1 MASQNELEQ
10 LLKKYFGY
18 DSFRP
23 SQLDIINS
31 VLSGADTLAVMP
43 TGGGK
48 SMCYQIPALVF
59 KGLTVV
65 ISPLI
70 ALMQDQVSQLEEAG
84 VPSLFLNSSLEWEQY
99 AANMDRIR
107 SGEIK
112 LLYCAPET
120 LVTERMQKLLTSVK
134 VSCFT
139 VDEAHCISEWGHD
152 FREEY
157 RRIAE
162 IRERFPDAVC
172 LALTATATERVR
184 SDIKTSLKLGALPH
198 AASASKAAGVSSSP
212 QANGAPRAFNEF
224 ISSFDRP
231 NIFLEVL
238 PKGRSAMAKQM
249 LLGFLETH
257 PDESGIIYCA
267 SRRQVDE
274 LTLLLNEKRIPAL
287 SYHAGLSDEERKTNQ
302 TRFVR
307 DEIPVIVATVAFG
320 MGINKPN
327 VRFVIH
333 YDLPKSLEQYYQEIG
348 RAGRD
353 GEAAHALL
361 LYSEGDIS
369 KIRFFMKEKTG
380 LELKAA
386 EAQLQAMVDYAESN
400 TCRRKVLLAYFG
412 EKAHEGSTGSAAC
425 CDVCAGVQAGT
436 TQLIKDV
443 DVTIPV
449 QKLLSAIVRT
459 EERYGA
465 SYVIDVLLGS
475 RQQRIL
481 DNGHDKLSVWGI
493 GKEYCKD
500 DWFQLTKLLLQ
511 ESFIKKTSDYQVLT
525 LTRDGWDTLKKD
537 ALVMLPFVS
546 SGTAGSEADT
556 AKGGRLKFAKAG
568 KAASRLPADDALGQ
582 RIFAQLKSER
592 RRIADSQNVPPYV
605 IFSDRTLEDIA
616 VKKPH
621 IRADLEKI
629 YGVGETKAA
638 KYGDFILVT
647 VKH

>member
-1 MASQNELEQ
+1 MTSQRELEQ

-23 SQLDIINS
+23 GQLDIINS

-59 KGLTVV
+59 PGLTVV

-120 LVTERMQKLLTSVK
+120 LVTERMQKLLSSVK

-162 IRERFPDAVC
+162 IRSRFPEAVC

-184 SDIKTSLKLGALPH
+184 SDIKTSLKLGALPR
-198 AASASKAAGVSSSP
+198 SAGTSNAT
-212 QANGAPRAFNEF
+212 GAPRPFNEF

-257 PDESGIIYCA
+257 PEESGIIYCA

-386 EAQLQAMVDYAESN
+386 EAQLQAMVDYAESRV
-400 TCRRKVLLAYFG
+400 CRRKVLLAYFG
-412 EKAHEGSTGSAAC
+412 EKASEGSTGSAAC

-443 DVTIPV
+443 DVTVPV

-475 RQQRIL
+475 KQQRIL
-481 DNGHDKLSVWGI
+481 DNDHDKLSVWGI

-511 ESFIKKTSDYQVLT
+511 EGFIKKTSDYQVLT
-525 LTRDGWDTLKKD
+525 LTRDGWDSLKKD
-537 ALVMLPFVS
+537 ALVMLPFVP
-546 SGTAGSEADT
+546 SGTAGSEDNGT
-556 AKGGRLKFAKAG
+556 AGGRLKLAKAG
-568 KAASRLPADDALGQ
+568 KAASRLPADDTLGQ

-647 VKH
+647 VKHCEE

>member
-1 MASQNELEQ
+1 MNVPSQSELEQ

-23 SQLDIINS
+23 GQLDIINS

-59 KGLTVV
+59 PGLTVV

-70 ALMQDQVSQLEEAG
+70 ALMQDQVSQLDEAG
-84 VPSLFLNSSLEWEQY
+84 VPSLFLNSSLEWEEY

-120 LVTERMQKLLTSVK
+120 LVTERMQKLLASVK

-184 SDIKTSLKLGALPH
+184 SDIKTSLKLGA
-198 AASASKAAGVSSSP
+198 
-212 QANGAPRAFNEF
+212 PRAFNEF

-238 PKGRSAMAKQM
+238 PKGKSAMAKQL
-249 LLGFLETH
+249 LLGFLNTH

-353 GEAAHALL
+353 GDAAHALL
-361 LYSEGDIS
+361 LYSDADIS

-386 EAQLQAMVDYAESN
+386 EAQLQAMVDYAESRI
-400 TCRRKVLLAYFG
+400 CRRKVLLSYFG
-412 EKAHEGSTGSAAC
+412 EKAEEGSTGSASC
-425 CDVCAGVQAGT
+425 CDICAGMQAGGNQFLT
-436 TQLIKDV
+436 DV
-443 DVTIPV
+443 DVTIPA
-449 QKLLSAIVRT
+449 QKLLSAIART

-481 DNGHDKLSVWGI
+481 DNSHDKLSVWGI

-511 ESFIKKTSDYQVLT
+511 AGFIRKTSDYQVLT
-525 LTRDGWDTLKKD
+525 ITQDGWDTLRERGK
-537 ALVMLPFVS
+537 VMLPFVP
-546 SGTAGSEADT
+546 SGTAGADD
-556 AKGGRLKFAKAG
+556 AGSSRMKFPKAG
-568 KAASRLPADDALGQ
+568 KAAERLPADDTLGR
-582 RIFAQLKSER
+582 RIFEQLRNER
-592 RRIADSQNVPPYV
+592 RRLADQANVPPYV

-647 VKH
+647 VKNCEK

>member
-1 MASQNELEQ
+1 MTSQIELEQ

-18 DSFRP
+18 DSYRP
-23 SQLDIINS
+23 RQLDIINS

-70 ALMQDQVSQLEEAG
+70 ALMQDQVSQLDEAG

-120 LVTERMQKLLTSVK
+120 LVTERMQKLLASVK

-184 SDIKTSLKLGALPH
+184 SDIKTSLKLGILSPATG
-198 AASASKAAGVSSSP
+198 ASKAAGASGPS
-212 QANGAPRAFNEF
+212 RAFNEF

-238 PKGRSAMAKQM
+238 PKGRSTMAKQM

-267 SRRQVDE
+267 SRKHVDE
-274 LTLLLNEKRIPAL
+274 LTLLLNEKGIPAL
-287 SYHAGLSDEERKTNQ
+287 SYHAGLPDEERKINQ

-353 GEAAHALL
+353 GDAAHALL
-361 LYSEGDIS
+361 LYSEADINT
-369 KIRFFMKEKTG
+369 IRFFMKEKTG

-386 EAQLQAMVDYAESN
+386 EAQLQAIVDYAESRV
-400 TCRRKVLLAYFG
+400 CRRKVLLSYFG
-412 EKAHEGSTGSAAC
+412 EKAREGSTGGAAC

-436 TQLIKDV
+436 AQFIKDT
-443 DVTIPV
+443 DVTTPV
-449 QKLLSAIVRT
+449 KKLISAIART

-465 SYVIDVLLGS
+465 SYVIDILLGS

-511 ESFIKKTSDYQVLT
+511 EGFIRKTSDYQVLT
-525 LTRDGWDTLKKD
+525 ITKDGWDSLKED
-537 ALVMLPFVS
+537 ALVMLPFVP
-546 SGTAGSEADT
+546 SGNAGADET
-556 AKGGRLKFAKAG
+556 GKNRIKFPKAG
-568 KAASRLPADDALGQ
+568 KAAERLPADDTLGR
-582 RIFAQLKSER
+582 RIFEQLRNER
-592 RRIADSQNVPPYV
+592 RRIADQANVPPYV

-616 VKKPH
+616 VKKPR
-621 IRADLEKI
+621 IRSDLEKI

-638 KYGDFILVT
+638 KYGDFILIT
-647 VKH
+647 VKNCEK

>member
-1 MASQNELEQ
+1 MNVPSQSELEQ

-23 SQLDIINS
+23 GQLDIINS

-59 KGLTVV
+59 SGLTVV

-70 ALMQDQVSQLEEAG
+70 ALMQDQVAQLDEAG

-120 LVTERMQKLLTSVK
+120 LVTERLQKLLASVT

-184 SDIKTSLKLGALPH
+184 SDIKTSLKLGARL
-198 AASASKAAGVSSSP
+198 SNEESNTRS
-212 QANGAPRAFNEF
+212 FNEF

-238 PKGRSAMAKQM
+238 PKGRSAMAKQL

-267 SRRQVDE
+267 SRKQVDE

-386 EAQLQAMVDYAESN
+386 EAQLAAMVDYAESRI
-400 TCRRKVLLAYFG
+400 CRRKVLLAYFG
-412 EKAHEGSTGSAAC
+412 EKAREGSTGNAAC
-425 CDVCAGVQAGT
+425 CDICAGVQAGGA
-436 TQLIKDV
+436 QLIKDV

-449 QKLLSAIVRT
+449 QKLLSVIART

-475 RQQRIL
+475 KQQRIL

-493 GKEYCKD
+493 GREYSKD

-511 ESFIKKTSDYQVLT
+511 EGFIKKTSDYQVLT
-525 LTRDGWDTLKKD
+525 ITRDGWDSLKKD
-537 ALVMLPFVS
+537 AIVMLPFVP
-546 SGTAGSEADT
+546 SGVSGADGDNETA
-556 AKGGRLKFAKAG
+556 GRLKFAKQG
-568 KAASRLPADDALGQ
+568 KAASRLPADDALGH
-582 RIFAQLKSER
+582 RIFEQLRSER
-592 RRIADSQNVPPYV
+592 RRIADQANVPPYV

-621 IRADLEKI
+621 IRSDLEKI

-647 VKH
+647 VRNCSEE